1 MNEETQKVYDR
12 LYDFLKDSIPILRK
26 TVDIDLLPT
35 LRKYYIEKDN
45 NRVKILPHDRPNWWQ
60 IRVSEQMQIL
70 NLSSFREAID
80 ALNRH
85 QQIKSHNG
93 KHSLA
98 FGHGTSF
105 HANTV
110 PISFLKE
117 LINREN
123 DLIFRKKSFEALFN
137 DFLKYISTGDKSYAR
152 LVVPFDNLI
161 IKSKVVELEDDLR
174 IRKIA
179 PEKLV
184 DLVNNCPVLGYFYGR
199 GLHPWFQCML
209 ELDIPFNWSW
219 VTQSESDNLDSHLL
233 PLMKS
238 SNQYLSFRH
247 RINQEIVI
255 LRAILNR
262 QISVQ
267 TFVIDYRGWDSVMF
281 TGGVINYLPWA
292 RERLPSPDP
301 ITSKEI
307 SNYKHYRQKFL
318 KIKDEEIRQRIFVA
332 MRKLAFSMDKPYGGD
347 QLMDTVSGL
356 EGLLV
361 NSKTEVTHKFA
372 ERAAILLENDQKK
385 RENLQK
391 DMREAYKLRSAVA
404 HGSIIADDF
413 DTIFSKIN
421 RGQQPKKKE
430 TDQYNKVQQMRTMT
444 RKLLHIA
451 LLVCIDNEKT
461 EFDWDSALMGTKT
474 SPL

>member
-1 MNEETQKVYDR
+1 MNEETQRVYDR
-12 LYDFLKDSIPILRK
+12 LHDYLKDSIPILRK

-35 LRKYYIEKDN
+35 LRRYYIEKDN
-45 NRVKILPHDRPNWWQ
+45 NRVKIVPHDQPNWWQ
-60 IRVSEQMQIL
+60 TRISEQEQIL
-70 NLSSFREAID
+70 TLSSLQEAID

-85 QQIKSHNG
+85 QQIRFHNG
-93 KHSLA
+93 KYSIA
-98 FGHGTSF
+98 FGHATRF
-105 HANTV
+105 YANNI
-110 PISFLKE
+110 PRSFLKE

-123 DLIFRKKSFEALFN
+123 ALIFRKKSFEALFN

-161 IKSKVVELEDDLR
+161 IDSRVVELEDDLR

-199 GLHPWFQCML
+199 ALHPWFQCML
-209 ELDIPFNWSW
+209 EFDIPFNWSW
-219 VTQSESDNLDSHLL
+219 VTESEGDNRDFDLS
-233 PLMKS
+233 LMKS
-238 SNQYLSFRH
+238 SNQDLPFRH
-247 RINQEIVI
+247 KINQEIVI

-262 QISVQ
+262 QISAP
-267 TFVIDYRGWDSVMF
+267 TFFIDYRGWDSVMF
-281 TGGVINYLPWA
+281 TGGTINHLPWA
-292 RERLPSPDP
+292 RERFPFHDP
-301 ITSKEI
+301 ISSKELK
-307 SNYKHYRQKFL
+307 NYKNYRQKFL
-318 KIKDEEIRQRIFVA
+318 KIKDEKTRQRIFVA

-372 ERAAILLENDQKK
+372 ERVAILLENDHKK

-391 DMREAYKLRSAVA
+391 DMREAYNLRSDVA
-404 HGSIIADDF
+404 HGSIIADDV

-421 RGQQPKKKE
+421 RGQQPKKE
-430 TDQYNKVQQMRTMT
+430 MDQYNKVQQMRTMT
-444 RKLLHIA
+444 RKLLHKA

-461 EFDWDSALMGTKT
+461 EFNWDSALMGTKT
-474 SPL
+474 SPLQS